1 MIYNSKIESDQTKA
15 RAYLEWIING
25 KKRFELSVKREKRTD
40 NQNRYLHLILSY
52 FALEYGETLEYVKL
66 EFFKKLLSPDIF
78 KTERT
83 NPKTGE
89 IREYWRSS
97 ADIDTKEMTIA
108 IERFRDWSSK
118 ESGIYIP
125 SPGEKEFLD
134 HVQNQIELQ
143 KHWL

>member
-1 MIYNSKIESDQTKA
+1 MIYNSNILSDQIKA
-15 RAYLEWIING
+15 RERLEWMIAT
-25 KKRFELSVKREKRTD
+25 KKRFELSVKRERRTD
-40 NQNRYLHLILSY
+40 SQNRYLHLILSY

-66 EFFKKLLSPDIF
+66 EFFKKLLNPDIF

-89 IREYWRSS
+89 VREEWRSS
-97 ADIDTKEMTIA
+97 ADIDTKEMATA
-108 IERFRDWSSK
+108 IDRFKNWCSK

-125 SPGEKEFLD
+125 TPGEKEFLD

-143 KHWL
+143 KHWV